1 MARCIGA
8 RSSGTAVRLRGVADW
23 RQGRAPARS
32 TGRYRHQR
40 CSPLPFFSFFFHSFL
55 LHFFGSFLLP
65 CWRWS
70 PWGSGCDWPAG
81 GTTIEEQRLV
91 RHGSAVARAARADG
105 SWAMPG
111 VASFFFS
118 SSLFFPL
125 SLSRSSATDVVR
137 GCCGFLLPWRSY
149 MWWTYKDARPCVAR
163 CCAARC
169 QRPSRRGI
177 TTGQPHISPGS
188 QTPLLPGSE
197 PGEEIRN

>member
-111 VASFFFS
+111 VASFFS

-125 SLSRSSATDVVR
+125 SLSLVR
-137 GCCGFLLPWRSY
+137 VLPTWCGVAAGSCCHG
-149 MWWTYKDARPCVAR
+149 
-163 CCAARC
+163 AAICGELTRM
-169 QRPSRRGI
+169 RG
-177 TTGQPHISPGS
+177 HA
-188 QTPLLPGSE
+188 
-197 PGEEIRN
+197 